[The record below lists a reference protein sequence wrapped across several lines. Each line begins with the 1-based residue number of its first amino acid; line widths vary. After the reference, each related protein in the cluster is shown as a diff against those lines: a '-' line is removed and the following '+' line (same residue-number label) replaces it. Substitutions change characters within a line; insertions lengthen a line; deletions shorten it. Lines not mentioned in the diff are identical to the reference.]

1 MKFTAGIV
9 RLLIAAALTMAGTAH
24 PITELSA
31 ADAPN
36 LRVVYNA
43 LGGSMAP
50 IWVAQELGLFAK
62 HGLQH
67 NLNYLAATT
76 AVQAMAAGSEE
87 IGLVGNQG
95 IDMALEGADTVYVAS
110 TVPRFIFRLYGDPS
124 IQNVGDL
131 KGKIVV
137 ATQPAASTDY
147 AMRIVLRR
155 FGLAPDKDVKILY
168 AGSMPAL
175 VTMLKSGNAQA
186 GLISA
191 PTTLQAQ
198 EMGLKQILNV
208 TDLNIPFVFVGVA
221 TTRKVMQ
228 QKPDAITRF
237 LRAYTESIA
246 IIKRDKETAFKAM
259 GKFLKT
265 DNHHALEGIYEE
277 YAGAFQRVPLMTK
290 EEVRAVLEVV
300 KSPKAQQAKPEDFYD
315 NSIMQKLEGS
325 GFINSLYAR

>member
-1 MKFTAGIV
+1 MKFATRISQ
-9 RLLIAAALTMAGTAH
+9 LLISAVFACGGLTYPVAD
-24 PITELSA
+24 LFA
-31 ADAPN
+31 ADAPA

-50 IWVAQELGLFAK
+50 IWVSQELGLFAK

-87 IGLVGNQG
+87 IGLVGNQA
-95 IDMALEGADTVYVAS
+95 IDLALEGADTMYVAS

-124 IQNVGDL
+124 IQSINDL
-131 KGKIVV
+131 KGKVV
-137 ATQPAASTDY
+137 AATQPAASTDY
-147 AMRIVLRR
+147 ATRMVLRR
-155 FGLAPDKDVKILY
+155 FGLIPDKDVKVLY

-191 PTTLQAQ
+191 PTTFQAQ
-198 EMGLKQILNV
+198 ELGLKQIINV
-208 TDLNIPFVFVGVA
+208 TDLNIPFIFVGVA
-221 TTRKVMQ
+221 TTRKVIQ

-246 IIKRDKETAFKAM
+246 IIKRDKENAFKAM

-265 DNHHALEGIYEE
+265 DNRQTLEGIYEE
-277 YAGAFQRVPLMTK
+277 YAEAFQRVPLMTR
-290 EEVRAVLEVV
+290 EQVRAVLEVA
-300 KSPKAQQAKPEDFYD
+300 KSPKAQQVKPEDFYD
-315 NSIMQKLEGS
+315 NSFLQKLDAS